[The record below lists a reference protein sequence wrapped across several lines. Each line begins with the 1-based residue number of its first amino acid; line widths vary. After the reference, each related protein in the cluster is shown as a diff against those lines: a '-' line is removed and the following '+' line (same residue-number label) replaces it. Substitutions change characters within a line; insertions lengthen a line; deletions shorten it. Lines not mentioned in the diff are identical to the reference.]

1 MNLGHQETISL
12 LYGIPKYLIQQ
23 LQLCQNT
30 AARIIPRMRKFD
42 HITPI
47 LVDLHWLPVMYKIKY
62 KIMLITYKALHGLA
76 PPCISVFTV
85 PEVQRRSLRSGSEHR
100 LQVPPNIPRLETFG
114 ARAYE
119 MSAPI
124 LWNSLPRDLRD
135 PELTLEAFKTKL
147 KTPYFN
153 QAYFL

>member
-1 MNLGHQETISL
+1 
-12 LYGIPKYLIQQ
+12 
-23 LQLCQNT
+23 
-30 AARIIPRMRKFD
+30 
-42 HITPI
+42 
-47 LVDLHWLPVMYKIKY
+47 
-62 KIMLITYKALHGLA
+62 MLITYKALHGLA
-76 PPCISVFTV
+76 PPYISVFTV

-135 PELTLEAFKTKL
+135 PELSLEAFKTKL
-147 KTPYFN
+147 KTHYFN